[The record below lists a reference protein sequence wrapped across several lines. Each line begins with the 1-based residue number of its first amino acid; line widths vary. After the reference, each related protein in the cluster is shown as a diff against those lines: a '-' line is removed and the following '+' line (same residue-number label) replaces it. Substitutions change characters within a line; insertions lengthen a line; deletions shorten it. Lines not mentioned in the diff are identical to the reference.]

1 MEKKHEIGY
10 ENLPEIEHQEIPEI
24 GPEIGDAEQVQKA
37 EEETST
43 HSEQL
48 RDDDAD
54 IIYE

>member
-24 GPEIGDAEQVQKA
+24 GPEIGDAEQVQKT

-48 RDDDAD
+48 RDDAD